1 MVRKLI
7 WLATAVC
14 LAAAAISFIG
24 ESSTLAALG
33 EAMRRTA
40 KVSGFFFALALIARG
55 GLPRWFGENRIALL
69 MAFVAA
75 HGVHLATVALNA
87 ALDPHNPLRTLSAT
101 TVLSVT
107 IGFGLLLLTALTAR
121 AAAGLRLR
129 ANIFGFYA
137 LWVLFVL
144 AFFGHAQGIQGHEG
158 EPGAAAL
165 FLFLLLAMAWRIA
178 APFMRLQ
185 AAAEQKARAA
195 AK

>member
-7 WLATAVC
+7 WLATAVSV
-14 LAAAAISFIG
+14 AAAAISFIG
-24 ESSTLAALG
+24 EGNTLGVLG
-33 EAMRRTA
+33 EAVRRTA

-55 GLPRWFGENRIALL
+55 GFPRWFGENRVALL

-87 ALDPHNPLRTLSAT
+87 ALDPHNSLRTLSTT

-121 AAAGLRLR
+121 ATSGIRLR

-144 AFFGHAQGIQGHEG
+144 AFFGHAQGIQGREG

-165 FLFLLLAMAWRIA
+165 FLFLVLAMAWRIA
-178 APFMRLQ
+178 APFMRPQ
-185 AAAEQKARAA
+185 PIARAA
-195 AK
+195 AAR